1 MLNLTTYLSRIGL
14 PAPEQPTLQALA
26 DLHQAHVLAIPFE
39 NLDIQL
45 GRPISLDL
53 AAIEAKLVQGG
64 RGGYCFEQNTLF
76 RAALESVGFAVEA
89 FEARVRLG
97 TDQVLPRT
105 HMLLQVRV
113 EGRDWLC
120 DVGFGGG
127 GPLRPVPMDGE
138 PVTAGRWTFRVR
150 LEGSLR
156 VLQSL
161 AGETWMDLYAFLP
174 EPRPDVDFEMGN
186 WYTSSFPKS
195 RFLVTLTAQ
204 RTTLEARYIL
214 RNLKLEVD
222 QEGGWEVRDL
232 CREEV
237 PGVLDRVFGL
247 QIPADARFR
256 ALDPAD
262 PGHGDVIRI
271 KG

>member
-1 MLNLTTYLSRIGL
+1 MLNLPTYLSRIGL
-14 PAPEQPTLQALA
+14 PAPERPTLQALT

-53 AAIEAKLVQGG
+53 AALEAKLVKGG

-76 RAALESVGFAVEA
+76 RAALESVGFQVEA
-89 FEARVRLG
+89 FEARVRVG
-97 TDQVLPRT
+97 TDKVLPRT

-138 PVTAGRWTFRVR
+138 VVTTGRWTFRVR
-150 LEGSLR
+150 PEGSLR

-161 AGETWMDLYAFLP
+161 SGTTWMDLYAFLP
-174 EPRPDVDFEMGN
+174 DPRSDVDFEMGN
-186 WYTSSFPKS
+186 WYTSSFPGS
-195 RFLVTLTAQ
+195 RFLITLTAQ
-204 RTTLEARYIL
+204 RTTLAARYIL

-232 CREEV
+232 AREDV
-237 PGVLDRVFGL
+237 TAVLEEVFGL
-247 QIPADARFR
+247 KIPADARLR
-256 ALDPAD
+256 ALDPEL
-262 PGHGDVIRI
+262 PG
-271 KG
+271 KGM

>member
-1 MLNLTTYLSRIGL
+1 MLNLAAYLTRLGI
-14 PAPEQPTLQALA
+14 PAPSGPTLEALA
-26 DLHQAHVLAIPFE
+26 ALHQAHVLAIPFE
-39 NLDIQL
+39 NVDIQL
-45 GRPISLDL
+45 GRPISLEL
-53 AAIEAKLVQGG
+53 PALEAKLVRGG

-76 RAALESVGFAVEA
+76 RAALESLGFQVEA
-89 FEARVRLG
+89 FEARVRVG

-113 EGRDWLC
+113 EGREWLC

-138 PVTAGRWTFRVR
+138 PASMGRWTFRIR
-150 LEGSLR
+150 PEGPLR

-161 AGETWMDLYAFLP
+161 SGQTWMDLYAFLP

-186 WYTSSFPKS
+186 WYTSSFPRS
-195 RFLVTLTAQ
+195 RFLLTLTAQ
-204 RTTLEARYIL
+204 RTTLEARYVL
-214 RNLKLEVD
+214 RNLSLEVD
-222 QEGGWEVRDL
+222 QAGGWEVRDL
-232 CREEV
+232 TREDV
-237 PGVLDRVFGL
+237 TGVLDRVFGL

-256 ALDPAD
+256 ALDPED